1 MKTIAV
7 MLALALAPST
17 AFALPRGKLS
27 NDKLPDKEKVPVGV
41 PGEPGSGLPL
51 EQAPRGTD
59 AGKLQAPLPLRAAD
73 EREAKGIAE
82 FEALAGRYRAGHEA
96 MAHTIGQ
103 TLVIGGVTG
112 RRALQLS
119 YDKKIKTRQAEARK
133 FRAQAVRRYQDFLK
147 LHPDDPAWTPEIMFR
162 LAELHFET
170 SSERLARAEDAFQ
183 KELEAYQLRLE
194 KDKNAQPPPSPVPE
208 HADAIALYRDVVVGF
223 PRFHLA
229 DASLYMMG
237 TLLYEMGEFDQS
249 KQSYL
254 ALACLNRYP
263 VPLADGS
270 NIINKEFEK
279 GDYDTCEAYEKDS
292 KYIDESWLRIGEV
305 HYDLDELDGALAA
318 YSRVVADP
326 EGELYDEALIRL
338 AWTLYLQRN
347 FADAAKRLDDFVKYA
362 DKHKDDDEPG
372 GAIALRDDAIK
383 WLAKTYAEEDWDD
396 DGARDR
402 VWGVARLDRDYKS
415 RGKEKHVAEIYAAL
429 GDLFAMQTE
438 YAKAIEIWELTLAR
452 WPLAPA
458 APMLQLRVM
467 QGWNAL
473 QDKGKATLARDK
485 LATNYLRGTK
495 WFYANESDPDVVEG
509 ALKLAEEALVHTA
522 IDHHAHAQTL
532 RAAGDPKAA
541 GEYAIA
547 AKAYEAYLERFP
559 DTPSSYEY
567 RYNFAE
573 SLFYSEQ
580 YLKAAEQY
588 SQVRDSNL
596 DNRLQEDAA
605 GGAVSAYEA
614 YVEQEKTAGRLVV
627 PKMPKKDD
635 PGPFDKPLEI
645 PTVMLALRDAYDRFV
660 ATRPDSDQSPSMMYL
675 AGEVSQ
681 RYHHWDDADARF
693 AAVIEAHCDENVAI
707 NASTARL
714 DSRIV
719 RQDLA
724 GAKKLADELATKG
737 CGEGDEAKKFA
748 GDLKTLG
755 NAVRFQEATIL
766 YEAGEFEA
774 AADRYVALVDQAPDD
789 PNADRALNNAAVAYE
804 NIGRFGSASQTYKRI
819 YTKYPDSEFA
829 DDALLRT
836 GYNHSKFFEF
846 DEAVQS
852 YLVLAEDKRYKDS
865 EHRELALWNA
875 ADLLDNLQD
884 YKKSAGMYQRYAEKS
899 QDKEKAA
906 DASFRAAQVLG
917 KTTDQRGTIKAY
929 EAYLAKFGNDAGQ
942 AEKSVEAQLRI
953 GQAYAKMGDRAKAQQ
968 YYRATVTSFDAK
980 KLKPSTDAADL
991 PAEAQFL
998 LAEYALADVL
1008 AVKLTSTGKKL
1019 EKEARELTDRLTVA
1033 AAAYDSVFPYRRLDW
1048 VLAAMYRRG
1057 YAFETWAIAMRAAPV
1072 PKVLKPNSEAW
1083 FAYKD
1088 DVDRYASQAE
1098 AKAISLYEETV
1109 KRSKEYSLANEWTRS
1124 ARERL
1129 NIYKPADYPL
1139 LRAPALELQVEDLR

>member
-1 MKTIAV
+1 MRTRSFIVA
-7 MLALALAPST
+7 LALALVPAGAS
-17 AFALPRGKLS
+17 ALPRSKLK
-27 NDKLPDKEKVPVGV
+27 DEKLPAKEPVGV
-41 PGEPGSGLPL
+41 PGEPGSGMPL
-51 EQAPRGTD
+51 AQPPRAPDTR
-59 AGKLQAPLPLRAAD
+59 KLAAPLPVRAAD
-73 EREAKGIAE
+73 EREAKAMDE
-82 FEALAGRYRAGHEA
+82 FERLAARYKSGHEA

-103 TLVIGGVTG
+103 TLLVGGVAG
-112 RRALQLS
+112 RRALEQS

-133 FRAQAVRRYQDFLK
+133 FRAQAVRRYEDFLK
-147 LHPDDPAWTPEIMFR
+147 LHPNDPAWTPEIMFR

-170 SSERLARAEDAFQ
+170 SSERMARAEDAFQ
-183 KELEAYQLRLE
+183 KELEAYQVRLA
-194 KDKNAQPPPSPVPE
+194 KDPNATPPASPVPE
-208 HADAIALYRDVVVGF
+208 HNAAIALYRDVVLGF

-249 KQSYL
+249 RQSYL
-254 ALACLNRYP
+254 ALACLSRFA

-270 NIINKEFEK
+270 NIVDSGIYKP
-279 GDYDTCEAYEKDS
+279 GDYEECEAYNKDS

-305 HYDLDELDGALAA
+305 HYDLDELDAALAA
-318 YSRVVADP
+318 YTRVVADP
-326 EGELYDEALIRL
+326 EGELYDEALIRMG
-338 AWTLYLQRN
+338 WTLYLQRR
-347 FADAAKRLDDFVKYA
+347 FPEAATQLDTFVRYA
-362 DKHKDDDEPG
+362 DKHKDDEEPG
-372 GAIALRDDAIK
+372 GAIALRDDAIR
-383 WLAKTYAEEDWDD
+383 WIAKSYAEEDWDD

-402 VWGVARLDRDYKS
+402 VWGIARLDRDYKS
-415 RGKEKHVAEIYAAL
+415 RGNEKHVAEVYAAL
-429 GDLFAMQTE
+429 GDLFALQTE
-438 YAKAIEIWELTLAR
+438 YTKAIEIWELTLAR

-467 QGWNAL
+467 QGYNAL
-473 QDKGKATLARDK
+473 QDKARATAARDK

-495 WFYANESDPDVVEG
+495 WFYANEADPDIVEG
-509 ALKLAEEALVHTA
+509 ALQLAEEALVHTA
-522 IDHHAHAQTL
+522 IDHHARAQTL
-532 RAAGDPKAA
+532 RAAGDAKAA

-580 YLKAAEQY
+580 YMKAAEQY

-614 YVEQEKTAGRLVV
+614 YVDSEKTAGRLKV
-627 PKMPKKDD
+627 PDMPKKDT
-635 PGPFDKPLEI
+635 PGPFDKALEI
-645 PTVMLALRDAYDRFV
+645 PTAMLALRDAYDRFV

-681 RYHHWDDADARF
+681 RYHHWDDAEARF
-693 AAVIEAHCDENVAI
+693 MAVIEAHCDENVAI
-707 NASTARL
+707 NAGTAIL
-714 DSRIV
+714 DNHVV
-719 RQDLA
+719 RGDLA
-724 GAKKLADELATKG
+724 GAKKLTEDLMKKG

-836 GYNHSKFFEF
+836 GYNHSRFFEF

-852 YLVLAEDKRYKDS
+852 YIVLAEDKRYKDS
-865 EHRELALWNA
+865 EHRETALWNA

-884 YKKSAGMYQRYAEKS
+884 YKKSAGMYQRYAAQS
-899 QDKEKAA
+899 QDKAKAA

-917 KTTDQRGTIKAY
+917 KTSDGRATIKAY
-929 EAYLAKFGNDAGQ
+929 EAFLAAHGSDPAH
-942 AEKSVEAQLRI
+942 AEKAVESQLRI

-968 YYRATVTSFDAK
+968 YYKATVTAFDAR
-980 KLKPSTDAADL
+980 KLQPATDAADL

-1008 AVKLTSTGKKL
+1008 AVKITSTGKKL
-1019 EKEARELTDRLTVA
+1019 ESDAKLLTDRLVVA

-1057 YAFETWAIAMRAAPV
+1057 YTFETWAIAMRQAPV
-1072 PKVLKPNSEAW
+1072 PKQLKPNSEGW

-1088 DVDRYASQAE
+1088 LIDKFASQAE
-1098 AKAISLYEETV
+1098 QKAIGHYEETV
-1109 KRSKEYSLANEWTRS
+1109 KRSKELSLANEWTRS

-1129 NIYKPADYPL
+1129 NIYKPEDYPL
-1139 LRAPALELQVEDLR
+1139 LRPPALQLEDGR